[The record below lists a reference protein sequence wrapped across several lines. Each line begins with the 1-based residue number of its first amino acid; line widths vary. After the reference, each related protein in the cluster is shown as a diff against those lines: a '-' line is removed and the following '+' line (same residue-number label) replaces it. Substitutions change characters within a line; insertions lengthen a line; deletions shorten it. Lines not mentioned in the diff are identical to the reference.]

1 MAESQ
6 YIRINQIK
14 WVLYLLA
21 CTSFVAMIVME
32 YDSEFKI
39 TMLLPVCY
47 IISLFLFVKP
57 SMGDGIGRVGI
68 IVMYAF
74 RMCILPVICA
84 YGNFWLEPE
93 KSVYIEYYG
102 EGILLTC
109 LECMIVFAAM
119 FCFYQYYRDR
129 LPRKRPPGKKNLV
142 VKILIFVS
150 LAIVACLFILNP
162 DLTANYRLLIAE
174 EDGLSVYNTVKH
186 LHDIGFM
193 YYLLLLIDVIAR
205 PILSFLATDYFLK
218 KDKKIGVIVVGI
230 INVLIVTDRRILS
243 LLIGGCC
250 LVQLLPYIKQ
260 GIFKKAFYAI
270 IGILGVFTVVYCFY
284 GTTEPYLIA
293 RKFQRYFSGPTL
305 TAVGIAVHQNFTQ
318 GPIVFL
324 KRLFNDSIILTGLF
338 QTFELPD
345 YTSLLKGGNGLWTPM
360 MIGSI
365 QYFGILAPIAIII
378 IVWFVAKCD
387 YIAVNSE
394 SALYKLMMNYLS
406 ISVAIYMVMYS
417 VELIFYTI
425 LFFGGFYRILMWLDR
440 KIVRK
445 R

>member
-6 YIRINQIK
+6 YIKVNQFK
-14 WVLYLLA
+14 WALYLLA
-21 CTSFVAMIVME
+21 GISFVAMVAME

-47 IISLFLFVKP
+47 IIVILLFVKP

-93 KSVYIEYYG
+93 KSVYINYYG
-102 EGILLTC
+102 AGILLNC
-109 LECMIVFAAM
+109 LECIIVFVAM
-119 FCFYQYYRDR
+119 FCFYQYYKDR
-129 LPRKRPPGKKNLV
+129 LPRKRLPGKKNLV
-142 VKILIFVS
+142 VKILIIVS
-150 LAIVACLFILNP
+150 LAIVFCLFILNP

-174 EDGLSVYNTVKH
+174 EDGMAVYDTVKH
-186 LHDIGFM
+186 LHDIGSM

-218 KDKKIGVIVVGI
+218 KDRKIGVLAVGI
-230 INVLIVTDRRILS
+230 INMLIVTDRRILS
-243 LLIGGCC
+243 VLIGGCC

-260 GIFKKAFYAI
+260 GISKKALCAMM
-270 IGILGVFTVVYCFY
+270 GIFGVLTVVYCFY

-305 TAVGIAVHQNFTQ
+305 TAIGIVINQNFTQ

-338 QTFELPD
+338 QTFELPE
-345 YTSLLKGGNGLWTPM
+345 YTSLLKGGYGLWTPM

-365 QYFGILAPIAIII
+365 QYFGIFAPIAIII
-378 IVWFVAKCD
+378 IVWFAAKCD
-387 YIAVNSE
+387 YIAKNSE
-394 SALYKLMMNYLS
+394 SGLYKLMMNYLS

-445 R
+445 